1 MPEHPSIDWDRRLSP
16 AALRLRASDIR
27 EILKVTELPSVISF
41 AGGLPAPELFP
52 LDALEAASTRIF
64 QRDGGSA
71 VQYSTTEGDPAL
83 RAWVAERSG
92 VTPDH
97 VQIVT
102 GSQQGLDL
110 VVRILVAPGRAIAV
124 EEPTYLGFLQ
134 VMGFNGVQAKA
145 IPTDDEGLL
154 PDALD
159 AALAAGGIDAIY
171 VMPNFQNPTGRTTS
185 LERREAILD
194 VALTHGVPIIED
206 DPYGELRFRGESLPS
221 LHDLAIARTG
231 DPDLSPVLRLSTFS
245 KILAPGLRVA
255 WVVGP
260 KAIIWRLTLAKQAA
274 DLHTSTLAQRLA
286 VELLPIVPDQIER
299 VTAAYGAR
307 ALALEAALDDA
318 FGSAVL
324 RTRPDGGMFTWL
336 ELPGPVDTAALL
348 PAALDAGVAFVTG
361 EAFHCDEG
369 AGKATLRLSFSSATP
384 DEIAEGVSR
393 LAPVLWG
400 ALEPVA

>member
-1 MPEHPSIDWDRRLSP
+1 MPEHRSFDWDQRLSP
-16 AALRLRASDIR
+16 AARRLRASDIR

-52 LDALEAASTRIF
+52 MEALAEASARIL
-64 QRDGGSA
+64 QRGGSSA

-83 RAWVAERSG
+83 RSWVAERSG
-92 VTPDH
+92 VSPDH

-110 VVRILVAPGRAIAV
+110 VVRLLVEPGRAVAV

-134 VMGFNGVQAKA
+134 VAHFNGVQAVA
-145 IPTDDEGLL
+145 VATDDEGLL

-159 AALAAGGIDAIY
+159 AALAGGEIDAIY

-185 LERREAILD
+185 LERREAIVDL
-194 VALTHGVPIIED
+194 ALRHGVPIIED
-206 DPYGELRFRGESLPS
+206 DPYGELRFRGEALPS

-231 DPDLSPVLRLSTFS
+231 DPDQSPVLRLSTFS

-260 KAIIWRLTLAKQAA
+260 SPIIWRLTLAKQAA
-274 DLHTSTLAQRLA
+274 DLHTSTLTQRLA
-286 VELLPIVPDQIER
+286 VELLSIVPDQIER
-299 VTAAYGAR
+299 VTAAYGER

-336 ELPGPVDTAALL
+336 ELPGPVDTAELL
-348 PAALDAGVAFVTG
+348 PAALDAGVAFVSG
-361 EAFHCDEG
+361 NAFHSAPG
-369 AGKATLRLSFSSATP
+369 AGRSTLRLSFSSATP

-400 ALEPVA
+400 ALQPVA